1 MFYLINMFEFAAEFS
16 DSIVNISI
24 ASLYI
29 FFGFVAGRFAGK
41 FFGKIFIKMNLEELT
56 SKLGINNPRA
66 FVEKLVSYIIYLI
79 AIMFAIREIIASPLL
94 GEILNIVL
102 AVLIIALCFLA
113 VAISFKE
120 FLPNLII
127 GFYLRAVKHLK
138 PSDKINL
145 AGVKGVVK
153 KVGLFETEITTDDK
167 EIMFFPNSY
176 FARRIKLR
184 LKR

>member
-1 MFYLINMFEFAAEFS
+1 MFEFAAEFS
-16 DSIVNISI
+16 DSMVNISI

-41 FFGKIFIKMNLEELT
+41 FFGQIVAKMQLEELT
-56 SKLGINNPRA
+56 SKLGIGNPGA
-66 FVEKLVSYIIYLI
+66 FVETLVSSIIYLI

-102 AVLIIALCFLA
+102 VIAIIVLCFLA

-120 FLPNLII
+120 FLPNLVI
-127 GFYLRAVKHLK
+127 GFYLRAVKHMK
-138 PSDKINL
+138 PEDKIKL
-145 AGVKGVVK
+145 AGIKGVVK
-153 KVGLFETEITTDDK
+153 NVGLFETEVITNDK